1 MRLYETLYLV
11 NPDLADEDYRG
22 VVDKFNTLIEKNNGV
37 LIKVDEWGKKFLAY
51 DVKKFDKGFYVLL
64 NYCGEP
70 NLISELR
77 RDFKLDDRILK
88 YQTIKLS
95 DKADPEALKAKTEQG
110 GVKSGDD
117 LERMEEVSPD
127 PEKAMAENQEGKDGI
142 Q

>member
-1 MRLYETLYLV
+1 
-11 NPDLADEDYRG
+11 
-22 VVDKFNTLIEKNNGV
+22 

-117 LERMEEVSPD
+117 LERMEEVSRD

>member
-77 RDFKLDDRILK
+77 RDLKLDDRILK

-117 LERMEEVSPD
+117 LERMEEVSRD

>member
-117 LERMEEVSPD
+117 LERMEEVSRD